1 MAEQIIPVTSEHG
14 PLWPKTERRTSLRFV
29 VTPENGCQPVAA
41 FLPEHPEVGWFGQ
54 LRNISLGG
62 AGLLLTRAFGAGT
75 LLMLQLSDPVQGT
88 PHTFPVR
95 VIHARRDG
103 TRGWLVGCEFISP
116 LREEELRAL
125 VGE

>member
-1 MAEQIIPVTSEHG
+1 MAEQMIPVASADG
-14 PLWPKTERRTSLRFV
+14 PHRPKQERRTSLRFLV
-29 VTPENGCQPVAA
+29 SPENGCQPVAA

-62 AGLLLTRAFGAGT
+62 AGLLLARAFGTGT
-75 LLMLQLSDPVQGT
+75 LLTLQWSDPVPGK

-103 TRGWLVGCEFISP
+103 TRGWLIGCEFLHP
-116 LREEELRAL
+116 LSEDKLRAL